1 MVMLQVRKRRKK
13 PQPRGIRPP
22 STFGKFLGWCVHGY
36 TALGLVAAG
45 VIAVLIVRGDA
56 DAFRW
61 CFLLMAAATIVD
73 STDGTLARK
82 VCIKEVVPGFD
93 GRRLDDIVD
102 FLNYTFLP
110 VLLIWRAQILPTG
123 YEAWLFLPLLA
134 SVYGF
139 CQVQAKTDDG
149 YFLGFPSLW
158 NLVALYLYVLHL
170 YESPQGD
177 WVALALVIVLALLT
191 FVPIRHLYPS
201 QPGLLNRVSMI
212 AGRDLDSAGRLVDL
226 EAARRR
232 RAAAE
237 RVDHANRAFFATLSD
252 LLPGR
257 FVGDQRDPLAE
268 AYVLSPAACVTR
280 SAGTSRPLSPF
291 APRKDSCHEH
301 TLSPARHGCRLA
313 PRKDSCHEHT
323 LSRSERQLSLKVK
336 QRVGRKDLAEAN
348 GTPHH

>member
-1 MVMLQVRKRRKK
+1 MRTNESGIQRIARRSAAMVMLQVRKRRKK

-45 VIAVLIVRGDA
+45 MIAVLIVRGDA

-82 VCIKEVVPGFD
+82 VRIKEVVPGFD

-110 VLLIWRAQILPTG
+110 VLLIWRAHILPTG

-158 NLVALYLYVLHL
+158 NLVALYLYVLRL
-170 YESPQGD
+170 YELPQGD
-177 WVALALVIVLALLT
+177 WVALAVVIVLALLT

-212 AGRDLDSAGRLVDL
+212 AGVIWTPLVGWL
-226 EAARRR
+226 IWK
-232 RAAAE
+232 
-237 RVDHANRAFFATLSD
+237 
-252 LLPGR
+252 LPG
-257 FVGDQRDPLAE
+257 GD
-268 AYVLSPAACVTR
+268 
-280 SAGTSRPLSPF
+280 
-291 APRKDSCHEH
+291 APR
-301 TLSPARHGCRLA
+301 LSESTMQIALFSLLYPIYYLGVSWAISVIHW
-313 PRKDSCHEHT
+313 RKHMSY
-323 LSRSERQLSLKVK
+323 RRQ
-336 QRVGRKDLAEAN
+336 RA
-348 GTPHH
+348 